1 MTDLPLYNGDR
12 RQTKTVCQLD
22 CARRFRHSELKRIS
36 SLGFDTAAG
45 IGSRWTPFKEEVESM
60 ANLTI
65 GRRQLLG
72 GTAALAT
79 VLAAS
84 ACGMNG
90 SGDKPSSQTSIDF
103 SAKLEGSIQ
112 FQTWSLKNEKFTP
125 YFEKLVKSFEKEHPG
140 TTIKW
145 IDQPG
150 EGYEEKVQ
158 QQATAGQLPDVV
170 NMPPNFAW
178 QLLKANKVMD
188 LKKADTKTIDTYTKG
203 GIDAYTFDGH
213 DGVYG
218 YPWYLG
224 TDLNWWNTQAFEKYG
239 LDPKKLPTTLAELYE
254 QAITMAEKSGGK
266 MPLISTAPTLGDL
279 AAQDVEVFK
288 DGKFTFNT
296 DKAVKIIEK
305 YVELYAKKAMPPEVL
320 QNNYLGNS
328 KLFIQGKV
336 AWTTGSASFPI
347 DLKKDAPK
355 LAPHVAMTKR
365 IGVPPLFVQGICI
378 SNDSKNPNLA
388 LAFAKYVTNNA
399 NQVEFVKLAQGF
411 LPGTKEANEN
421 PESFTSVIDDPQMK
435 KAAEALAEEMK
446 DAQIGE
452 PMAYT
457 DAMKTYVGQ
466 QISSAMRGDIKAKD
480 ALDNAVKYCNDH
492 IAK

>member
-1 MTDLPLYNGDR
+1 
-12 RQTKTVCQLD
+12 
-22 CARRFRHSELKRIS
+22 
-36 SLGFDTAAG
+36 
-45 IGSRWTPFKEEVESM
+45 M

-84 ACGMNG
+84 ACGMSG
-90 SGDKPSSQTSIDF
+90 SEDKPSDQTSVDT

-125 YFEKLVKSFEKEHPG
+125 YFEKLIKDFEKEHPG

-145 IDQPG
+145 LDQPG
-150 EGYEEKVQ
+150 EGYEEKIQ
-158 QQATAGQLPDVV
+158 QQATAGQLPDVI
-170 NMPPNFAW
+170 NIPQTYAW

-188 LKKADTKTIDTYTKG
+188 LKKADPKAIDIYTKG

-224 TDLNWWNTQAFEKYG
+224 SDLNWWNTEAFEKYG
-239 LDPKKLPTTLAELYE
+239 LDPKKLPTTRDELYE

-266 MPLISTAPTLGDL
+266 MPLISVAPDLGVFVDEGI
-279 AAQDVEVFK
+279 EVFK

-296 DKAVKIIEK
+296 DEAVKIIDK
-305 YVELYAKKAMPPEVL
+305 YAELYAKKAIPPEVL
-320 QNNYLGNS
+320 QNNYFGNS

-336 AWTTGSASFPI
+336 AWTTGSASFPV
-347 DLKKDAPK
+347 DVKKDAPK
-355 LAPHVAMTKR
+355 LAPKIAMTKR
-365 IGVPPLFVQGICI
+365 IGVPPLFVQGLCV
-378 SNDSKNPNLA
+378 SADSKNPNLA
-388 LAFAKYVTNNA
+388 VAFAQYVTNNT

-411 LPGTKEANEN
+411 LPGTKEANDK
-421 PESFTSVIDDPQMK
+421 PESFTSVIEDPQMK
-435 KAAEALAEEMK
+435 KAAELLADEIK
-446 DAQIGE
+446 DAKSGGPLE
-452 PMAYT
+452 YT
-457 DAMKTYVGQ
+457 DAMGTYFGQ
-466 QISSAMRGDIKAKD
+466 QVASAIRGDITSKD
-480 ALDNAVKYCNDH
+480 ALDKAVKYCNDH
-492 IAK
+492 VAK

>member
-1 MTDLPLYNGDR
+1 MGN
-12 RQTKTVCQLD
+12 
-22 CARRFRHSELKRIS
+22 F
-36 SLGFDTAAG
+36 
-45 IGSRWTPFKEEVESM
+45 
-60 ANLTI
+60 TI

-84 ACGMNG
+84 ACGMSG
-90 SGDKPSSQTSIDF
+90 SGDKPSRQASVNP

-125 YFEKLVKSFEKEHPG
+125 YFKRLVKSFEKEHPG

-145 IDQPG
+145 VDQPG

-158 QQATAGQLPDVV
+158 QQATAGQLPDVI
-170 NMPPNFAW
+170 NIPPNFTW

-188 LKKADTKTIDTYTKG
+188 LKKADAAAINTYIKS
-203 GIDAYTFDGH
+203 GIDAYTYDGY

-224 TDLNWWNTQAFEKYG
+224 TDLNWWNTEAFEKYG
-239 LDPKKLPTTLAELYE
+239 LDPKKLPTTLDELYA
-254 QAITMAEKSGGK
+254 QAITMAEKSHGT
-266 MPLISTAPTLGDL
+266 MPLISIAPALGDL
-279 AAQDVEVFK
+279 AAQGVKVYK

-296 DKAVKIIEK
+296 DQAVEIIQK

-328 KLFIQGKV
+328 KLFLQDKV
-336 AWTTGSASFPI
+336 AWTTGSASFPV
-347 DLKKDAPK
+347 DLKKSAPK
-355 LAPHVAMTKR
+355 LLPHVAMTTR
-365 IGVPPLFVQGICI
+365 IGVPPLFVQGICV
-378 SNDSKNPNLA
+378 SADSKNPNLA
-388 LAFAKYVTNNA
+388 LAFAQYVTNNA
-399 NQVEFVKLAQGF
+399 NQVDFVKLAQGF

-421 PESFTSVIDDPQMK
+421 TNSFTSVISDPQMK
-435 KAAEALAEEMK
+435 KAAEALAGEMK
-446 DAQIGE
+446 SAKIGE

-457 DAMKTYVGQ
+457 DAMKAYVGQ
-466 QISSAMRGDIKAKD
+466 QISSAMRGDISAKD
-480 ALDNAVKYCNDH
+480 ALDRAVKYCNDH
-492 IAK
+492 VTK

>member
-1 MTDLPLYNGDR
+1 
-12 RQTKTVCQLD
+12 
-22 CARRFRHSELKRIS
+22 
-36 SLGFDTAAG
+36 
-45 IGSRWTPFKEEVESM
+45 M

-84 ACGMNG
+84 ACGMSG
-90 SGDKPSSQTSIDF
+90 SGDKPSGQASIDS

-224 TDLNWWNTQAFEKYG
+224 TDLNWWNTQAFEEYG
-239 LDPKKLPTTLAELYE
+239 LDPKKLPTTLDELYE
-254 QAITMAEKSGGK
+254 QAITM
-266 MPLISTAPTLGDL
+266 
-279 AAQDVEVFK
+279 
-288 DGKFTFNT
+288 
-296 DKAVKIIEK
+296 
-305 YVELYAKKAMPPEVL
+305 
-320 QNNYLGNS
+320 
-328 KLFIQGKV
+328 
-336 AWTTGSASFPI
+336 
-347 DLKKDAPK
+347 
-355 LAPHVAMTKR
+355 
-365 IGVPPLFVQGICI
+365 
-378 SNDSKNPNLA
+378 
-388 LAFAKYVTNNA
+388 
-399 NQVEFVKLAQGF
+399 
-411 LPGTKEANEN
+411 
-421 PESFTSVIDDPQMK
+421 
-435 KAAEALAEEMK
+435 
-446 DAQIGE
+446 
-452 PMAYT
+452 
-457 DAMKTYVGQ
+457 
-466 QISSAMRGDIKAKD
+466 
-480 ALDNAVKYCNDH
+480 
-492 IAK
+492 